1 MRLLFVH
8 ISRRSRSP
16 RRDTPV
22 RAAGQGDYASGG
34 GEHRSAPIRSGDVF
48 VGPRGLRPLR
58 ICRLEIPVFTHR
70 LGLAL
75 ALSCVL
81 LFAPRAAAAQSS
93 APAAEP
99 SAAASVAPT
108 PTPAPE
114 RFSIHAQATVTQQY
128 HGAFPA
134 AYSGPQSLNPNPD
147 TAKTADGTLYLGARL
162 WRGGEGYIDP
172 EIDQG
177 FGLGNPAP
185 PGQAYN
191 GTFGVAGF
199 VSGEAYK
206 VGRDSSYGRIQRIFI
221 RQIVNLGG
229 EKQTVD
235 PDENQ
240 LGESIDTKHLTLTAG
255 KFSVV
260 DVFDTNPYAHDT
272 KHDFLN
278 WSIIDMGAFDYAA
291 DSWGYT
297 YGASA
302 ELVNPHTAVRAG
314 LFQLSAQPNGIEVEH
329 QPLRQYSAV
338 LEVEQDTSFFGG
350 HPGAMKALVYED
362 DGYMGTYGDALALAQ
377 QTDSLP
383 NTGNVRQNKHP
394 KAGGG
399 LNLSQEIAT
408 DIGVFARVSAMN
420 GAYEAYDFTEIDRS
434 ISGGLSINGKL
445 YHRPN
450 DAIGIAGVAN
460 ALSAPAQAY
469 FAAGGVGV
477 LIGDGAQTY
486 GGEHV
491 IESYYRAGFGE
502 HAGITFDFQRVFN
515 PAYNVVRGPV
525 SVFGLRYHLDY

>member
-1 MRLLFVH
+1 
-8 ISRRSRSP
+8 
-16 RRDTPV
+16 
-22 RAAGQGDYASGG
+22 
-34 GEHRSAPIRSGDVF
+34 
-48 VGPRGLRPLR
+48 
-58 ICRLEIPVFTHR
+58 LEIPVSTHR
-70 LGLAL
+70 LALGLAIICG
-75 ALSCVL
+75 AVAAPCV
-81 LFAPRAAAAQSS
+81 ANAQSS
-93 APAAEP
+93 APIAAP
-99 SAAASVAPT
+99 SAAASVAPAS
-108 PTPAPE
+108 TPAPE

-128 HGAFPA
+128 HGSFPA
-134 AYSGPQSLNPNPD
+134 AYSGPQSLSPNPD

-162 WRGGEGYIDP
+162 WPGGEGYIDP

-185 PGQAYN
+185 PGQPYN
-191 GTFGVAGF
+191 GTFGAAGF
-199 VSGEAYK
+199 LSGEAYK

-235 PDENQ
+235 PDQNQ
-240 LGESIDTKHLTLTAG
+240 LGESIDAKHLTLTAG
-255 KFSVV
+255 KISVV

-272 KHDFLN
+272 KNDFLN

-302 ELVNPHTAVRAG
+302 ELVNPHAAVRAG
-314 LFQLSAQPNGIEVEH
+314 LFQVSLTPNGIEIEH

-338 LEVEQDTSFFGG
+338 VEVEEDTSFFGG

-362 DGYMGTYGDALALAQ
+362 DAYMGSYADAVALAQ
-377 QTDSLP
+377 QTATLP
-383 NTGNVRQNKHP
+383 NTANVRANKHL

-408 DIGVFARVSAMN
+408 GIGVFARLSAMN
-420 GAYEAYDFTEIDRS
+420 GTYEAYDFTEIDRS
-434 ISGGLSINGKL
+434 ISGGVSISGQL

-450 DAIGIAGVAN
+450 DSFGLAGVVN

-477 LIGDGAQTY
+477 LVDDGAQTY
-486 GGEHV
+486 GGEHI
-491 IESYYRAGFGE
+491 IESYYRAGFRE

-525 SVFGLRYHLDY
+525 SVYGLRYHLDY